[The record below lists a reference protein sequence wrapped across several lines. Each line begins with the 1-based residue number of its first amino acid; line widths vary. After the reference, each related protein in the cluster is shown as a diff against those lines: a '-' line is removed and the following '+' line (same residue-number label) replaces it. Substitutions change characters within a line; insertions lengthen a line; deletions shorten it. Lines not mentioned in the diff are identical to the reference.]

1 MTKKRELMFSIVRGL
16 LAILIALLVA
26 TLLIFISANG
36 ESVSEKL
43 SSTGDALKQM
53 LVGPLFRMGK
63 NGTRFET
70 KRLTDIL
77 ASMIPII
84 FTGLSVCIMFSAN
97 QFNLGAEGGIMLGAF
112 STAMV
117 AVYVPMASFIHPVV
131 GVLAGALAVAAI
143 MLLPA
148 LLKTKLD
155 VSEMVCS
162 LMLNYIIMYLIKYLM
177 NTYLADKTK
186 GQIQSYEFL
195 ETSKIA
201 PLIDNGSKLSWGFVV
216 AIACVVLIGLF
227 IYNTRW
233 GYTIRMIGINQDF
246 AMYSGMKVAAVVIL
260 SQVLGGLLAGMGGG
274 IEVLG
279 RYTTFNWNTLPGYGW
294 TGITVAILAG
304 NNPAFVPLAAF
315 FMAYLNK
322 GCNLMSTYCGVPSQL
337 IDILQAVIF
346 VFFAAEQFL
355 SGYRQKLVVKTAQEE
370 LAAKAALEAQA
381 LNPED
386 GMTYFV
392 LAQCYGA
399 QASGANFT
407 SQAMYWVAYDTMEKA
422 AQLLEEADLKETATK
437 MMAAFR
443 SAWPSKEECFFNEV
457 QAGQRYV
464 VNGIATTVRCIR

>member
-112 STAMV
+112 VTGMA
-117 AVYVPMASFIHPVV
+117 AIYLPMAAGLHPIVAILLGGISV
-131 GVLAGALAVAAI
+131 GI
-143 MLLPA
+143 MMLLPA
-148 LLKTKLD
+148 LLKSKLD

-162 LMLNYIIMYLIKYLM
+162 LMLNYIVMYLIKFVL
-177 NTYLADKTK
+177 NTYLADKSK

-195 ETSKIA
+195 ESAKIA
-201 PLIDNGSKLSWGFVV
+201 QLVDDGSKLSVGFLI
-216 AIACVVLIGLF
+216 AIAAVILCGLF
-227 IYNTRW
+227 MYRTRW
-233 GYTIRMIGINQDF
+233 GYAIRMIGINQDF
-246 AMYSGMKVAAVVIL
+246 ARYSGMNVAAIIIL
-260 SQVLGGLLAGMGGG
+260 SQVLGGALAGIGGG
-274 IEVLG
+274 VEMLG
-279 RYTTFNWNTLPGYGW
+279 RYSAYSWNALPGYGW

-322 GCNLMSTYCGVPSQL
+322 GCLLMSTYCGVPSQL

-346 VFFAAEQFL
+346 VFFAAKQFL
-355 SGYRQKLVVKTAQEE
+355 AGYRQRLVVKGAQEE
-370 LAAKAALEAQA
+370 LAAQKAA
-381 LNPED
+381 
-386 GMTYFV
+386 
-392 LAQCYGA
+392 
-399 QASGANFT
+399 
-407 SQAMYWVAYDTMEKA
+407 A
-422 AQLLEEADLKETATK
+422 AETAEGSVK
-437 MMAAFR
+437 
-443 SAWPSKEECFFNEV
+443 
-457 QAGQRYV
+457 
-464 VNGIATTVRCIR
+464 